1 MFGCCVLSPD
11 SGPHETWY
19 PTTFSWENLAILS
32 YGVNNG
38 APLRSPIVTIHE
50 SGTSFSPFGD
60 PLKQSGKPLSTYQSG
75 TSTMGGFIYQV
86 YIIILWEWYG
96 SGIGK
101 ILVGVVW
108 GM

>member
-1 MFGCCVLSPD
+1 MVQANVLYLFHRYAS
-11 SGPHETWY
+11 S
-19 PTTFSWENLAILS
+19 SMSRKL
-32 YGVNNG
+32 
-38 APLRSPIVTIHE
+38 
-50 SGTSFSPFGD
+50 
-60 PLKQSGKPLSTYQSG
+60 LSTYQSG